1 MSSLGMG
8 WRWRGRGV
16 GSSTLG
22 AWCWINSGA
31 TGMGVERSGGRT
43 KNERGIWPPRER
55 VCLDTRAVG
64 VAESNEARRVSL
76 KDGGEG
82 EGVGACTDIL
92 VGKTG
97 VTGGDETA
105 TARSGEVLLLVGRDC
120 PGEFWCRLGISGR
133 GADEPFP
140 KRE

>member
-1 MSSLGMG
+1 MG
-8 WRWRGRGV
+8 V
-16 GSSTLG
+16 
-22 AWCWINSGA
+22 WCWVGAGA

-55 VCLDTRAVG
+55 VCLDERAVG
-64 VAESNEARRVSL
+64 VTESNEARRVSL

-82 EGVGACTDIL
+82 EGVGACTVIPP
-92 VGKTG
+92 GMAG
-97 VTGGDETA
+97 VSGGDEGA
-105 TARSGEVLLLVGRDC
+105 TERSGEVFRLVGRDC
-120 PGEFWCRLGISGR
+120 PGEFWCLLGRRGR